1 MFFTDRLML
10 RAIDQDTDSKV
21 MQQWLNDVDFQW
33 ACSPT
38 PAVPN
43 NRGMVKQFI
52 EKAADNANR
61 LSFFMICEKPNDD
74 ARPECLGADDD
85 YFGKEGKARY
95 PAIGIFNVG
104 RDPVSLRTAR
114 FGIALDK
121 QHQNKGYGTEVMR
134 WAIRYC
140 FKTHNMHRIE
150 LELVATNVRALHVY
164 EKIGFV
170 REGLRRK
177 NIWADGRWIDT
188 IEMGLLE
195 DEWRAK
201 NGEDS

>member
-1 MFFTDRLML
+1 ML

-121 QHQNKGYGTEVMR
+121 QHQSTQTVSAGNLAFTLMCHYRQGLWDGSHAVGDQILLQDPQH
-134 WAIRYC
+134 AP
-140 FKTHNMHRIE
+140 HR
-150 LELVATNVRALHVY
+150 ARTCC
-164 EKIGFV
+164 
-170 REGLRRK
+170 
-177 NIWADGRWIDT
+177 D
-188 IEMGLLE
+188 
-195 DEWRAK
+195 
-201 NGEDS
+201 